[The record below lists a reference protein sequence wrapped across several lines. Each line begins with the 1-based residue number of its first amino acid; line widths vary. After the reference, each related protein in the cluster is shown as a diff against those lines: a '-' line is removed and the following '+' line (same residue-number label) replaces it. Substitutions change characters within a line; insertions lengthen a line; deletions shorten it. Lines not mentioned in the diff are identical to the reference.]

1 MTMSYENPLKPTH
14 IEAEMPNYNGLSR
27 AATIPKVGMPLVPTI
42 VIGTATLMLLMFLMP
57 FIGANAWLIVPIGA
71 AIELFVWQATK
82 KDDQMLNVLK
92 YQALWFLRRRN
103 YFLFGKTNTILA
115 TKYGRQENDYVQF
128 FEEINGKTQQY
139 QPKYAKK

>member
-1 MTMSYENPLKPTH
+1 
-14 IEAEMPNYNGLSR
+14 
-27 AATIPKVGMPLVPTI
+27 
-42 VIGTATLMLLMFLMP
+42 
-57 FIGANAWLIVPIGA
+57 
-71 AIELFVWQATK
+71 

-92 YQALWFLRRRN
+92 YQALWFLRSRN